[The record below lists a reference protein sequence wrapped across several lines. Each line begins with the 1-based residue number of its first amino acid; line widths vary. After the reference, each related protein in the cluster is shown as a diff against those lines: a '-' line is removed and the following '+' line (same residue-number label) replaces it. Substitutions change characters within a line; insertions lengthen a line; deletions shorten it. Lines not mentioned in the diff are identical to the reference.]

1 MYNFGRVTP
10 ETGPER
16 YCDSSEMG
24 IGRGCLDDFSSNS
37 ITLVR
42 GNKARRSGQKSAESA
57 RSLSLPE
64 SATKFPRITP
74 PTLALGKSDDR
85 HFRLAPKTK
94 RKGNRTDAPID
105 IELHSIA
112 QPEQAVHV
120 LDSHIR

>member
-10 ETGPER
+10 ESGLER
-16 YCDSSEMG
+16 YCDSSEIG
-24 IGRGCLDDFSSNS
+24 IGQGCLDDFSSSS

-42 GNKARRSGQKSAESA
+42 EIRRGGVDKRVPKVLEVYPCLNL
-57 RSLSLPE
+57 RLS
-64 SATKFPRITP
+64 FPRITP

-94 RKGNRTDAPID
+94 RKGNRTDAPVD

>member
-24 IGRGCLDDFSSNS
+24 IGRGCLDDFSSNL

-42 GNKARRSGQKSAESA
+42 GNRARRSGQKSAESA
-57 RSLSLPE
+57 GVYPYLNLRLSF
-64 SATKFPRITP
+64 SRITT
-74 PTLALGKSDDR
+74 PTLALGEGDDR

-94 RKGNRTDAPID
+94 RKGNRTDAAID

-112 QPEQAVHV
+112 
-120 LDSHIR
+120 